1 MRWMRSS
8 SLAVV
13 CTLLFAVGAGAA
25 RGHEAHRQA
34 TSVTDEATQ
43 DERPSQPLE
52 SAAEPAREPTL
63 ELARTEP
70 PAESNSHST
79 HQPHAHAAAPTE
91 PVSVLD
97 WLGRLHPMVIHFP
110 IALFFAALVAEILFI
125 VTREEM
131 FRHALRFSLW
141 GGAMSAAIAA
151 PLGWIFAAS
160 GAGEEGWI
168 LEAHRWAGT
177 AALCLGVVVLWVGE
191 RTERADG
198 SRLLL
203 RISLA
208 VQASLIGGVG
218 FLGGSLLYG
227 FDHLW
232 RGF

>member
-34 TSVTDEATQ
+34 ASVTDEATQ
-43 DERPSQPLE
+43 AERPPQLL
-52 SAAEPAREPTL
+52 EPAREP
-63 ELARTEP
+63 AKKQP
-70 PAESNSHST
+70 PAESDSHST

-97 WLGRLHPMVIHFP
+97 WLGRLHPMAIHFP

-160 GAGEEGWI
+160 GAAEEGWI